1 MIQLPPIPSWD
12 GLHPLIIHFPIALLL
27 IAPIFVLVG
36 TLLIPARGR
45 TFLITALL
53 MMVLGTA
60 ATFAAVSTGKA
71 AGQVAERS
79 PQVNAVLEQH
89 EELAETTR
97 VVFSVL
103 TVLFVAIVFAP
114 QLLQKPP
121 SRLTTTALPLLFL
134 VLYGAG
140 AVLLTNTAHN
150 GGRLVHELGVKAVVA
165 PSPEP
170 PVTMSDERG
179 NSRSIPT
186 SR

>member
-1 MIQLPPIPSWD
+1 MIQLPPVPSWD

-36 TLLIPARGR
+36 TLLSPGRGR
-45 TFLITALL
+45 TFLVAALL

-60 ATFAAVSTGKA
+60 STFVAVSTGES

-79 PQVNAVLEQH
+79 PQVDAVH

-103 TVLFVAIVFAP
+103 TVLFVALLFAP
-114 QLLQKPP
+114 KLQRKPP

-140 AVLLTNTAHN
+140 AVLLINTAHN
-150 GGRLVHELGVKAVVA
+150 GGRLVHELGVKALVT

-170 PVTMSDERG
+170 PVAMSDEGG
-179 NSRSIPT
+179 N
-186 SR
+186 